1 MADISLTTMTILSV
15 IGCSLLAAA
24 ALRMILA
31 PDAAQAR
38 ARSLRLRAMIPQKSK
53 TEAAALV
60 KSGARKDTGLSL
72 PFVGNV
78 GLLLRRADMEGSSF
92 GLCMGVLGGG
102 AVFGA
107 LLTLVISPALAFPAG
122 MVLTAIIVLQLVK
135 RRHSKRM
142 EALTLQLPDALDLM
156 MRGLRV
162 GHPINATI
170 TNVGRTMADPVGAEF
185 RALAHQIS
193 HGDYLTDAFRDFAD
207 RTGHEDVEYLS
218 VSIAIQHGTGGNLA
232 NMIGTLSKVVRA
244 RIMMRRRVKA
254 ISSEGRISA
263 YLLSAL
269 PVLIYVATSITAP
282 AYYADV
288 SDDPMFKP
296 MAFAIVALIVANFL
310 ALRKLVS
317 FEV

>member
-1 MADISLTTMTILSV
+1 MADLSLTTMTILSV
-15 IGCSLLAAA
+15 IGCTLLGAIAV
-24 ALRMILA
+24 RMILA
-31 PDAAQAR
+31 PEAAQAR
-38 ARSLRLRAMIPQKSK
+38 TRSARLRAMVPHRTKS
-53 TEAAALV
+53 EAAALV
-60 KSGARKDTGLSL
+60 KSGARRDSGLSL
-72 PFVGNV
+72 PLVGNV
-78 GLLLRRADMEGSSF
+78 GLLLRRADLDDRRFMLG
-92 GLCMGVLGGG
+92 MGILGGG

-107 LLTLVISPALAFPAG
+107 GLTLVIDPLMAFPAG
-122 MVLTAIIVLQLVK
+122 LFVTAFIVLQLVK
-135 RRHSKRM
+135 RRYTTRM

-162 GHPINATI
+162 GHPVNTTI
-170 TNVGRTMADPVGAEF
+170 ANVGRTMADPIGSEF

-244 RIMMRRRVKA
+244 RIMMRRRVKS

-269 PVLIYVATSITAP
+269 PVAIYIATSITAP
-282 AYYADV
+282 GYYADV

-296 MAFAIVALIVANFL
+296 MAFAIVGLIIANFL
-310 ALRKLVS
+310 TLRKLVN